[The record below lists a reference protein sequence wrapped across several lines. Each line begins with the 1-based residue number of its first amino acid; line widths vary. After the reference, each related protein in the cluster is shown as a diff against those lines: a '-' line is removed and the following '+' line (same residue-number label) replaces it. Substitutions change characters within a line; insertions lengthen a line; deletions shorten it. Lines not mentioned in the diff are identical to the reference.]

1 MGLHRALEHAI
12 PFVKAWVRQSAV
24 LIVLALLPAMVQALY
39 LRDKI
44 PWQSRVADSDFV
56 EVITARGWGE
66 NVIWVDARPADEF
79 ERDHIP
85 GAVSLNEDRWGEGFP
100 EFMAR
105 SWSPAKKIVV
115 YCSAASCNLAEDVA
129 RRLREEAKLPN
140 EIRILKGGWEA
151 WSATK

>member
-1 MGLHRALEHAI
+1 MKALL
-12 PFVKAWVRQSAV
+12 RQSVA
-24 LIVLALLPAMVQALY
+24 LLALALLPAAVQALY

-44 PWQSRVADSDFV
+44 PWQSRVAESDLVSV
-56 EVITARGWGE
+56 EVARGWGAHAL
-66 NVIWVDARPADEF
+66 WVDARPTEEF

-85 GAVSLNEDRWGEGFP
+85 GAVLLNEDRWNELLPPFL
-100 EFMAR
+100 EKQ
-105 SWSPAKKIVV
+105 WSPEKQIVV

-151 WSATK
+151 WGAEKK